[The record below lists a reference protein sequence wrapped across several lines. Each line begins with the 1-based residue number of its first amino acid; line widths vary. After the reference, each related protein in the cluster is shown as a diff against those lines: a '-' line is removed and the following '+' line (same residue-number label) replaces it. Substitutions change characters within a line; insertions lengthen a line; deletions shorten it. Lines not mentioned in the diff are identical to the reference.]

1 MSESVST
8 ELLSNCTYQAINHF
22 PFTTEKN
29 QSEIQNYNRTDILD
43 LLSRMIDTYN
53 KLYIDVDT
61 GSTIK

>member
-8 ELLSNCTYQAINHF
+8 ELLSNCTYQAINLF
-22 PFTTEKN
+22 PHTTEKN
-29 QSEIQNYNRTDILD
+29 QSEIQSYNRTDILD
-43 LLSRMIDTYN
+43 LLSKMIDTYN